1 MSRNQTIY
9 VKQETIDFINNNRK
23 YWTYEQLI
31 ALGRNPLL
39 LPRENDVE
47 WRFDW
52 MSGLRKAGLIRK
64 IDRKALSVYYLYV
77 AVFMVDKSFNRY
89 FPVWCKG
96 QYLEASEINKAYNE
110 LESEGEYA
118 EEAYQNVIKLIDAY
132 LPEKQA
138 EVIKTKY
145 GFKDGKFYRSYA
157 KLSKN
162 MPKGMQYSES
172 YLRKIELAAMRNLKR
187 ILPQPKV

>member
-1 MSRNQTIY
+1 MDYNQTIR
-9 VKQETIDFINNNRK
+9 VEQTTIDFINNNREG
-23 YWTYEQLI
+23 WMFDQLI

-39 LPRENDVE
+39 LPRESDVE

-52 MSGLRKAGLIRK
+52 MSGLRNAGLIRT

-77 AVFMVDKSFNRY
+77 AVFMVDKYFY
-89 FPVWCKG
+89 WCFPVDCKG
-96 QYLEASEINKAYNE
+96 QFLRASEINKVYDE
-110 LESEGEYA
+110 LESEGA
-118 EEAYQNVIKLIDAY
+118 EDVYQNVLKLIDRY
-132 LPEKQA
+132 LPEKLA

-145 GFKDGKFYRSYA
+145 GFRNGKFYRSYT

-172 YLRKIELAAMRNLKR
+172 YLKKLEYDAIRRLKS
-187 ILPQPKV
+187 ILPPPKV